1 VKSGNSIP
9 TPGGYRELLRIA
21 YPLIVSTASFTLM
34 QFADRIFLARF
45 SPEAIQA
52 ALPAGILAF
61 TLISFFHA
69 LAGYASAFVSQYH
82 GAGDAAGCVR
92 ATAQALWLSLASA
105 PFIWLLVPVG
115 RWAMAQAGH
124 APAVLAEEIVYF
136 RILMWGG
143 FAVCLVGA
151 LSGFFNGRGDTRTTM
166 VATVAGNLV
175 NLALDYAMIFGR
187 WGFPR
192 LGIAGAAWATVIG
205 TLVTA
210 AILAA
215 RFRAGLSGWER
226 RRPGLPG
233 LDRALFVRLLR
244 FGTPA
249 ALHLLLDIGSFAVFV
264 LLTGRLSGLPLAA
277 SNIAISVNNVAFQPL
292 LGLNLAASILVGQY
306 QGRRDSAT
314 AERAGWTALKT
325 GWIYMAAIGLTYALL
340 PDLYLRLF
348 SGGDGGLDREAL
360 GRVARP
366 LMLMMAA
373 WGMFDTVNIVLI
385 GALRG
390 AGDTRFSMFYSV
402 AMAWLFWIPGEVA
415 LVLWLRGRAATL
427 PEWMGEGIALLWG
440 WMTVFVIVLC
450 FGFLWRFRSGRWKR
464 IRLIEPGP
472 VVLPP
477 RAGGDALTVA
487 E

>member
-1 VKSGNSIP
+1 MKNSEF
-9 TPGGYRELLRIA
+9 TAAPGGYRELMRIA

-34 QFADRIFLARF
+34 QFADRVFLARF

-82 GAGDAAGCVR
+82 GAGDSVGCVR
-92 ATAQALWLSLASA
+92 ATGQALWLSLASA
-105 PFIWLLVPVG
+105 PLIWALVPAG
-115 RWAMAQAGH
+115 RWAMTRAGH
-124 APAVLAEEIVYF
+124 APEVLAEEIVYF
-136 RILMWGG
+136 CILMWGG

-166 VATVAGNLV
+166 IATVAGNLV

-192 LGIAGAAWATVIG
+192 RGIAGAAWATVIG
-205 TLVTA
+205 SLVTA
-210 AILAA
+210 AILGA
-215 RFRAGLSGWER
+215 RFWAGRTGADR
-226 RRPGLPG
+226 RWPGSLG
-233 LDRALFVRLLR
+233 FDRALFLRLLR

-249 ALHLLLDIGSFAVFV
+249 ALHLLMDIGSFAVFV

-292 LGLNLAASILVGQY
+292 LGLNMAASILVGQY
-306 QGRRDSAT
+306 QGRRDSTT

-348 SGGDGGLDREAL
+348 SGGEGGLDREAL

-373 WGMFDTVNIVLI
+373 WGMFDAVNIILI

-390 AGDTRFSMFYSV
+390 AGDTRFSMNYSV

-415 LVLWLRGRAATL
+415 LILWLRERPTTL

-440 WMTVFVIVLC
+440 WMTIFVIVLS
-450 FGFLWRFRSGRWKR
+450 FGFLWRFRSGRWKQ

-477 RAGGDALTVA
+477 WAGGDALTVA
-487 E
+487 D

>member
-1 VKSGNSIP
+1 MNDSRSDP
-9 TPGGYRELLRIA
+9 RPGGYRELLRIA

-34 QFADRIFLARF
+34 QFADRVFLARY
-45 SPEAIQA
+45 SSEAIQA

-82 GAGDAAGCVR
+82 GSGDAVGCVR
-92 ATAQALWLSLASA
+92 ATAQALWLSLVSA
-105 PFIWLLVPVG
+105 PFIWLLVPAG
-115 RWAMAQAGH
+115 RWAMTQVGH

-143 FAVCLVGA
+143 FAVCLAGA

-175 NLALDYAMIFGR
+175 NLVLDYAMIFGR

-192 LGIAGAAWATVIG
+192 MGIAGAAWATVIG
-205 TLVTA
+205 TGITA
-210 AILAA
+210 AMLAH
-215 RFRAGLSGWER
+215 RFFAGRTRAEYDLRRLLGW
-226 RRPGLPG
+226 
-233 LDRALFVRLLR
+233 DRALFTRLLR

-249 ALHLLLDIGSFAVFV
+249 AVHLLLDIGSFAVFV

-277 SNIAISVNNVAFQPL
+277 SNIAISINNVAFQPL
-292 LGLNLAASILVGQY
+292 LGLNMAASILVGQY

-325 GWIYMAAIGLTYALL
+325 GWIYMAAIGLTYVLL

-348 SGGDGGLDREAL
+348 SSGEGGLDRAAL

-366 LMLMMAA
+366 LLLMMAA
-373 WGMFDTVNIVLI
+373 WGMFDTINIILI

-390 AGDTRFSMFYSV
+390 AGDTRFSMLYSV

-415 LVLWLRGRAATL
+415 LVIWLRERSAAL
-427 PEWMGEGIALLWG
+427 PEWMGEGISLLWG
-440 WMTVFVIVLC
+440 WMTVFVVVLS
-450 FGFLWRFRSGRWKR
+450 FGFLWRFHSGRWKR
-464 IRLIEPGP
+464 IQLIEPAP
-472 VVLPP
+472 VVLAP

-487 E
+487 D